1 MSIHLEPA
9 LALLHEDTHK
19 RLIDI
24 PCLLGSPRSPDPKLS
39 FIEIESR
46 MREKIRVN
54 SAELRQV

>member
-1 MSIHLEPA
+1 MSIHLAPA

-19 RLIDI
+19 FVI
-24 PCLLGSPRSPDPKLS
+24 PCFLGSPRSPDPKLS

>member
-1 MSIHLEPA
+1 MSIHLAPA
-9 LALLHEDTHK
+9 LALLHQDTHK

-24 PCLLGSPRSPDPKLS
+24 PCFLGSPRSADPKLS